1 MYYENNKG
9 LKNLGS
15 KGVDNMKRNRMG
27 ISEYM
32 SRNGVSRKRDD
43 IQRDINA
50 ALMIS
55 SLLR

>member
-1 MYYENNKG
+1 MYYENNKRLRNLG
-9 LKNLGS
+9 LKR
-15 KGVDNMKRNRMG
+15 VDNMKRNRMG
-27 ISEYM
+27 ISEYT
-32 SRNGVSRKRDD
+32 SKNGASRKRED